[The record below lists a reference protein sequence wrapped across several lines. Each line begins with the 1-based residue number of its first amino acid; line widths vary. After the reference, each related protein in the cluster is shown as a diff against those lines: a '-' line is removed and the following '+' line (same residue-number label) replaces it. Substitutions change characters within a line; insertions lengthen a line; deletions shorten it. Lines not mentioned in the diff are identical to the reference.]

1 MTSKRCKDLL
11 GLYSTSPDCELDEYV
26 HAFSFERTTLE
37 NMIKN
42 NIPETERN
50 YYSIK
55 HIKLYECYDST
66 RDINK
71 KSLLLYCGH
80 LQYERVDC
88 LMYGYNKIEKRL
100 YSGNMYDVY
109 NQVLV
114 ATSIINEDMKLNGI
128 SENPLDIDTFY
139 EESILNA

>member
-11 GLYSTSPDCELDEYV
+11 GLYFTDPDCKLDEYV

-37 NMIKN
+37 NMIEN
-42 NIPETERN
+42 NVPEKERN

-55 HIKLYECYDST
+55 HIKLFQCYDST
-66 RDINK
+66 RDVDK

-80 LQYERVDC
+80 LHYERVDC
-88 LMYGYNKIEKRL
+88 LIYGYNKPEKIV
-100 YSGNMYDVY
+100 YNGNMYDIF